1 MSETDTID
9 EDIERP
15 RHDEG
20 RDRQA
25 ASRPAVGATTREGV
39 WVEWVRPTE
48 LGTRMAGMLA
58 RNGVDLDRRL
68 RTALMQG
75 RIEATDRLR
84 QRLADRR
91 ARLNGA
97 RDPERT
103 EGMATQRSGFGR

>member
-1 MSETDTID
+1 M
-9 EDIERP
+9 
-15 RHDEG
+15 
-20 RDRQA
+20 
-25 ASRPAVGATTREGV
+25 
-39 WVEWVRPTE
+39 EWVRPTE

-68 RTALMQG
+68 RAALMQG

-97 RDPERT
+97 GDLERP
-103 EGMATQRSGFGR
+103 EGMTIKRPGVGQ